1 MNDEQNDELPPKM
14 IKAQLVRLDDNLKQI
29 ERRQVAGIQRAPGS
43 LPVLEA
49 FQTFLENEQRKAR
62 RRMLAVALFAVV
74 LLCAAAAGGFLL
86 VRHQLRQA
94 AADFEAVGN
103 RTASIAATVDSLK
116 RDQDAELLA
125 LENRFR
131 DESSQ
136 IIAQYSS
143 LQQEQQA
150 LAEAGTVTSSSLETL
165 EERLIRLET
174 ENAALQERVTALA
187 APTTWPERASRAPA
201 ERPSPPATGPAAA
214 ETPVEPAIIAG
225 APATGRVV
233 TATPPIPANP
243 AVTVIE
249 HPLVYLMTI
258 VPEGHTSGIRWMLP
272 RQITPE

>member
-1 MNDEQNDELPPKM
+1 MTDELPPKM
-14 IKAQLVRLDDNLKQI
+14 VKAQLVRLDDSLKQI

-49 FQTFLENEQRKAR
+49 FQAFLENEQRKAR
-62 RRMLAVALFAVV
+62 RRMMAVTAFAV
-74 LLCAAAAGGFLL
+74 LLFCAIGGTGFLMMKEQLRDAAAK
-86 VRHQLRQA
+86 VR
-94 AADFEAVGN
+94 EVGN
-103 RTASIAATVDSLK
+103 RTDVIAATVESIK

-150 LAEAGTVTSSSLETL
+150 LATKNSSLETHEARLQQL
-165 EERLIRLET
+165 EK
-174 ENAALQERVTALA
+174 ENQTLQELLVAVRSGQPVSITSAPPDAKVNPPPQTAPDMA
-187 APTTWPERASRAPA
+187 IAPA
-201 ERPSPPATGPAAA
+201 AQAATADSTNTTSVTTAATPAT
-214 ETPVEPAIIAG
+214 
-225 APATGRVV
+225 
-233 TATPPIPANP
+233 P
-243 AVTVIE
+243 AVNVVE

-272 RQITPE
+272 RLTQE